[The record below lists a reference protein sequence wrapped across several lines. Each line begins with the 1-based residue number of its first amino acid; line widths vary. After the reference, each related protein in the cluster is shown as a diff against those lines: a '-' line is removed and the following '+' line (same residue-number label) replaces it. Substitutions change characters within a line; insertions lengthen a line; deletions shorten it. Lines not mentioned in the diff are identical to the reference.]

1 MLNVSKRRK
10 RTKPI
15 AVSSLPKSFHLTES
29 EISYLHSFFK
39 MKNKDVVKKSDVY
52 CGPTRA
58 TYACVAEVALNKMV
72 EIGLA
77 LRLSENKWKLI

>member
-1 MLNVSKRRK
+1 MSKKRK
-10 RTKPI
+10 RTKRV
-15 AVSSLPKSFHLTES
+15 AVSSLPKSFHLTET

-58 TYACVAEVALNKMV
+58 SYACVAEVALNRMV
-72 EIGLA
+72 EAGLA
-77 LRLSENKWKLI
+77 LKLSDNKWRLI